1 MAHLH
6 INKNKKMIK
15 IVSLIILFT
24 LLTACGKQPN
34 CNDEEI
40 TNTVFRILEENNE
53 ILIDDKSNR
62 AFVYNVNTE
71 NSKID
76 NIMTNSVDSNLK
88 ICNCEGNIKIGDT
101 IIYWGSIK
109 YTAQKNEYDEVLVK
123 VESVSPLSKEYK

>member
-1 MAHLH
+1 MK
-6 INKNKKMIK
+6 KN
-15 IVSLIILFT
+15 VSLFILFT
-24 LLTACGKQPN
+24 LLTSCGKQPN

-53 ILIDDKSNR
+53 ILIDNNGNR
-62 AFVYNVNTE
+62 AFIYNVNTE

-76 NIMTNSVDSNLK
+76 NIMTTSVDGNLK

-101 IIYWGSIK
+101 IIYRGSIM
-109 YTAQKNEYDEVLVK
+109 YTAQKNANDEVLVK